1 MMRLV
6 LTLPLVVSL
15 LDCSGDE
22 TLSGHG
28 ATGRTWQ
35 LTEIDGT
42 AFDARATITFPEE
55 GKIVGEAP
63 CNRYFA
69 AQLQPYPWFEAAE
82 IGTTRRACPE
92 MAQET
97 AFLDAL
103 GAMSL
108 AEVTDTT
115 LILSTQEGRE
125 MVFRAAE

>member
-1 MMRLV
+1 MRGL
-6 LTLPLVVSL
+6 LTVPLVVSL
-15 LDCSGDE
+15 LNCSGDE

-28 ATGRTWQ
+28 AADKTWQ
-35 LTEIDGT
+35 LGELDGT
-42 AFDARATITFPEE
+42 AFDATATITFPEE

-82 IGTTRRACPE
+82 IGTTRRTCPQQV
-92 MAQET
+92 QET

-108 AEVTDTT
+108 AEVTETT
-115 LILSTQEGRE
+115 LILSTPEGRE
-125 MVFRAAE
+125 MIFRAAE

>member
-1 MMRLV
+1 MRGL
-6 LTLPLVVSL
+6 LTVPLVVSL
-15 LDCSGDE
+15 LNCSGDE

-28 ATGRTWQ
+28 AADKTWQ

-42 AFDARATITFPEE
+42 AFDATATITFPEE

-92 MAQET
+92 LDRET

-115 LILSTQEGRE
+115 LILSTPEGRE
-125 MVFRAAE
+125 MIFRAAE

>member
-1 MMRLV
+1 MRSL
-6 LTLPLVVSL
+6 LTVPLVVSL
-15 LDCSGDE
+15 LNCSGDE

-28 ATGRTWQ
+28 AADRTWQ
-35 LTEIDGT
+35 LAELDGA

-82 IGTTRRACPE
+82 IGTTRRACPDL
-92 MAQET
+92 AQET
-97 AFLDAL
+97 AYLDAL

-108 AEVTDTT
+108 AEVTETT
-115 LILSTQEGRE
+115 LILSTPEGRE
-125 MVFRAAE
+125 MIFRAAE

>member
-1 MMRLV
+1 MRGL
-6 LTLPLVVSL
+6 LTVPLVVSL
-15 LDCSGDE
+15 LNCSGDE

-28 ATGRTWQ
+28 AADRTWQ
-35 LTEIDGT
+35 LEELDGT
-42 AFDARATITFPEE
+42 AFDSTATITFPEE

-82 IGTTRRACPE
+82 IGTTRRACPDL
-92 MAQET
+92 AQET

-108 AEVTDTT
+108 AEVTETT
-115 LILSTQEGRE
+115 LILSTPEGRE
-125 MVFRAAE
+125 MIFRAAE

>member
-1 MMRLV
+1 MRGL
-6 LTLPLVVSL
+6 LTVPLVVSL
-15 LDCSGDE
+15 LSCSGDE

-28 ATGRTWQ
+28 AADKTWQ

-42 AFDARATITFPEE
+42 AFDATATITFPEE
-55 GKIVGEAP
+55 GKIVGEAT

-92 MAQET
+92 LSQET
-97 AFLDAL
+97 TFLDAL

-108 AEVTDTT
+108 AEVTEST
-115 LILSTQEGRE
+115 LILSTPEGRE
-125 MVFRAAE
+125 MIFRAVD

>member
-1 MMRLV
+1 MRGLLTV
-6 LTLPLVVSL
+6 LLVVSL
-15 LDCSGDE
+15 LNCSGDE

-28 ATGRTWQ
+28 AAGKTWQ
-35 LTEIDGT
+35 LREIDGT
-42 AFDARATITFPEE
+42 AFDATATITFPEE

-69 AQLQPYPWFEAAE
+69 AQLQPYPRFEAAE
-82 IGTTRRACPE
+82 IGTTRRACPDLDR
-92 MAQET
+92 ET

-108 AEVTDTT
+108 AEVAQTT
-115 LILSTQEGRE
+115 LILSTPEGRE

>member
-1 MMRLV
+1 MRGL
-6 LTLPLVVSL
+6 LTLPLIVSL
-15 LDCSGDE
+15 LNCSGDE

-28 ATGRTWQ
+28 AADRTWQ

-42 AFDARATITFPEE
+42 TFDARATITFPEE

-82 IGTTRRACPE
+82 IGTTRRACPDL
-92 MAQET
+92 ARET

-103 GAMSL
+103 GAMTL
-108 AEVTDTT
+108 AEVTETT
-115 LILSTQEGRE
+115 LILSTPEGRE

>member
-1 MMRLV
+1 MRGL
-6 LTLPLVVSL
+6 LTVPLVVSL
-15 LDCSGDE
+15 VNCSGDE

-28 ATGRTWQ
+28 AADKTWQ

-42 AFDARATITFPEE
+42 AFDATATITFPEE

-82 IGTTRRACPE
+82 IGTTRRACPKLDR
-92 MAQET
+92 ET

-108 AEVTDTT
+108 AEVTEST
-115 LILSTQEGRE
+115 LILSTPEGRE
-125 MVFRAAE
+125 MIFRAVD